1 MWQAGGVARIARL
14 LGEDGHSTKPIVPDG
29 CSVRTQSPSP
39 AGALDQRTRANGGL
53 IVKRASKDGQVW
65 ESFSDRPAVLESG
78 GWRTRG

>member
-1 MWQAGGVARIARL
+1 MWQAGSVVGISRL
-14 LGEDGHSTKPIVPDG
+14 LGESGHSTEPILPDG

-65 ESFSDRPAVLESG
+65 ESFSDRPAVLGSG